1 MSVFLKRKDLF
12 LRKPQDV
19 ALNCIYAL
27 NKTDVSLFFE
37 NYFMLLKLI
46 KFIMKFIKF
55 IKFNLR
61 L

>member
-1 MSVFLKRKDLF
+1 MSGFLKRKDLS

-19 ALNCIYAL
+19 ALNCIYGL

-37 NYFMLLKLI
+37 NHFMLL